1 MEGVDHLA
9 QEESKAQFDVDQMK
23 VIWVGSYHTL
33 EVSDRIAHLIVSDP
47 VFRRDNRTLLSMKDL
62 FKNTL
67 QKTAHAWKR
76 ITERWLSEEE
86 AYWLRHYVD
95 QPAYTDLH

>member
-9 QEESKAQFDVDQMK
+9 QERSKAQFDVDQMK
-23 VIWVGSYHTL
+23 VIWAGSCHTL
-33 EVSDRIAHLIVSDP
+33 EVFDRIARLVASDP
-47 VFRRDNRTLLSMKDL
+47 VFKRDNRTLLSRKDL

-76 ITERWLSEEE
+76 ITE
-86 AYWLRHYVD
+86 
-95 QPAYTDLH
+95 